1 MKSGEASQRIESLS
15 STISQLEE
23 KVAASQE
30 KCEEMKNQL
39 QKKEV
44 SIAGLTGKLELIS
57 SELQSKVS
65 KYSSTIEPFKIII
78 VQVLNVFH
86 ISSFSQ
92 ESAVSRLE
100 REAAQQEAE
109 LKEQL
114 SAEKAK
120 LTNAE
125 QRRQQLQEDFDQV
138 HICTQIPFTLHFS
151 FFFPLVLSSTLV
163 QIISY

>member
-1 MKSGEASQRIESLS
+1 MFF
-15 STISQLEE
+15 THH
-23 KVAASQE
+23 
-30 KCEEMKNQL
+30 
-39 QKKEV
+39 
-44 SIAGLTGKLELIS
+44 
-57 SELQSKVS
+57 
-65 KYSSTIEPFKIII
+65 F
-78 VQVLNVFH
+78 
-86 ISSFSQ
+86 FSQ

-100 REAAQQEAE
+100 REAAQQEVE

-138 HICTQIPFTLHFS
+138 CICTQIPFTLHFS

-163 QIISY
+163 QIFSY